1 MAGSYDFE
9 EQERIAAIQHWW
21 EDNAKF
27 VYAAVAAFVLS
38 VGGWQG
44 WKYWS
49 AVQTED
55 AAAMAS
61 QLAKARGDAKRTGDI
76 AQAIVDKHPRSFF
89 ASEAALTAA
98 QASFAAGD
106 LAGAR
111 SRLEW
116 VMANGRDEHRG
127 IARIRLAAVLLDEKK
142 HAEALQVLD
151 GNKDEAWTAMAA
163 DLKGDILFAQAASTR
178 RAPPT
183 SSPSTRASPRSPLRS
198 LTELKLGALGA
209 PNDIMA
215 GRLAAATC
223 VLALGG
229 CGRHSH
235 LRPFFTDASKKPMPL
250 AEIRVA

>member
-27 VYAAVAAFVLS
+27 VYGAVAAFVLS

-49 AVQTED
+49 AVQAED

-61 QLAKARGDAKRTGDI
+61 QLAKVRGDAKRTGDI

-98 QASFAAGD
+98 QTSFAAGD

-151 GNKDEAWTAMAA
+151 GNKDEAWTPMAA
-163 DLKGDILFAQAASTR
+163 DLKGDILFAQGRIDEARAAYKLAIDKSD
-178 RAPPT
+178 
-183 SSPSTRASPRSPLRS
+183 PRSPLRS
-198 LTELKLGALGA
+198 LTELKLGALG
-209 PNDIMA
+209 
-215 GRLAAATC
+215 G
-223 VLALGG
+223 
-229 CGRHSH
+229 SQ
-235 LRPFFTDASKKPMPL
+235 
-250 AEIRVA
+250 